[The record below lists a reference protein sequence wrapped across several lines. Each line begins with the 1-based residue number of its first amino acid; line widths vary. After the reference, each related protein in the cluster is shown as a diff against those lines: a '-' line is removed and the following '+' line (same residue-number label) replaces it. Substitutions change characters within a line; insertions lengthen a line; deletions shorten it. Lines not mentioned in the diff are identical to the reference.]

1 MKSSSPKD
9 PARTPP
15 ALTPREILAERAR
28 LLAQPIAANAAPR
41 TTRDVVT
48 FGLGDEHYAIET
60 HYVQLVQRFADLTP
74 LPNTSEHVLGLV
86 SVRGELLVVFDL
98 RVLLGVPRPQLGDL
112 SRMLVL
118 GEEQPEFAIV
128 ADSLDDVV
136 ELDEAELLEL
146 PAGTPAG
153 SRAHLRG
160 VTRAAL
166 LLFDG
171 AALLRDPQLFVDEAT
186 THGGGG

>member
-1 MKSSSPKD
+1 MKSISPKD
-9 PARTPP
+9 EARVPP
-15 ALTPREILAERAR
+15 APTPREIMAERAR
-28 LLAQPIAANAAPR
+28 LLAQPIAAIAAPNA
-41 TTRDVVT
+41 TRNVVT
-48 FGLGDEHYAIET
+48 FGLGDEHYAVET
-60 HYVQLVQRFADLTP
+60 RYVQLVQRFADLTP
-74 LPNTSEHVLGLV
+74 LPNTAEHVLGLA

-128 ADSLDDVV
+128 ADSLDEVV
-136 ELDEAELLEL
+136 ELDDAELLEL
-146 PAGTPAG
+146 PAGTHAG
-153 SRAHLRG
+153 SRPYLRG

-186 THGGGG
+186 THGGSG